1 MANYKVIVSA
11 LSGKGNRIYKDGD
24 IVKDSDFVEGRAL
37 ELVKGNFLEEIKEKV
52 EDKPKAEKEVAKPKA
67 DKK

>member
-11 LSGKGNRIYKDGD
+11 LSGRGNRIYKDGD
-24 IVKDSDFVEGRAL
+24 IVKISDFVDGRAL
-37 ELVKGNFLEEIKEKV
+37 ELVKGGFLEEIKEKV
-52 EDKPKAEKEVAKPKA
+52 EDKPKAEKEVTKPKA

>member
-11 LSGKGNRIYKDGD
+11 LSGRGNKIYTDKD
-24 IVKDSDFVEGRAL
+24 IVKDTDFVEGRAV
-37 ELVKGNFLEEIKEKV
+37 ELVKGGFLEEIKEVKV
-52 EDKPKAEKEVAKPKA
+52 EDKPAKGIKA

>member
-37 ELVKGNFLEEIKEKV
+37 ELVKGGFLEEIKEKV
-52 EDKPKAEKEVAKPKA
+52 EDKPKAEKEVTKPKA

>member
-11 LSGKGNRIYKDGD
+11 LSGRGNKIYTDKD
-24 IVKDSDFVEGRAL
+24 IVKDTDFVEGRAL
-37 ELVKGNFLEEIKEKV
+37 ELVRGGFLEEIKETKV
-52 EDKPKAEKEVAKPKA
+52 EDKPAKGIKA